1 MWTLRPDYAHMLGP
15 DALCALT
22 LFLVANLKTIREPSQ
37 SSTRPARHAACPRAV
52 SDGPAPVGRCCVF
65 DPNATAFFEQWTRLE
80 RDMLLDVWST
90 RRKADPFLIGQYLF
104 ASLGWL
110 ASIPAVSC
118 YAVVLG
124 SAHRSAADTM
134 PLAFKAA
141 AILSLVEF
149 TSQIGAAQISDW
161 ISTWVRPSGA
171 PSPGLADER
180 LICYSHAFEPHV
192 WAARVEPIANEVR
205 QSS

>member
-1 MWTLRPDYAHMLGP
+1 M
-15 DALCALT
+15 
-22 LFLVANLKTIREPSQ
+22 
-37 SSTRPARHAACPRAV
+37 
-52 SDGPAPVGRCCVF
+52 F

-141 AILSLVEF
+141 AILSLVESQSSLALLSGGPPYTPLHPGARYF
-149 TSQIGAAQISDW
+149 TPPGAGTSR
-161 ISTWVRPSGA
+161 RPSW
-171 PSPGLADER
+171 PSWP
-180 LICYSHAFEPHV
+180 
-192 WAARVEPIANEVR
+192 
-205 QSS
+205 